1 MPTKTV
7 SEFPARA
14 QLNKVRP
21 DEAVLVPVTVKS
33 GFVVKQGDVIGKITA
48 SGKYRRR
55 ARTTATGAGFA
66 TNSKVGHVT
75 DASVFA
81 ASEVI
86 EDVSGNPIGTI
97 DAGGV
102 DAVNNTVTLV
112 ANSSTAIASGT
123 GVRATDGS
131 AVAMGVSDK
140 ETDGAD
146 DTPVDVFIGGF
157 FDEAKLRGLDAS
169 AKSELSGA
177 SVASGIFKF

>member
-1 MPTKTV
+1 MPTKTIT
-7 SEFPARA
+7 EFPARV

-33 GFVVKQGDVIGKITA
+33 GFIVKQGDVVGKITA

-66 TNSKVGHVT
+66 TNSKTGHVT

-81 ASEVI
+81 VG
-86 EDVSGNPIGTI
+86 DVLVDASGNPIGTI

-102 DAVNNTVTLV
+102 DADANTVTLT
-112 ANSSTAIASGT
+112 ANSSTAVASGV
-123 GVRATDGS
+123 GVLASDGS
-131 AVAMGVSDK
+131 AVAQGVSDK

-157 FDEAKLRGLDAS
+157 FDEAKLRGVDAS

-177 SVASGIFKF
+177 SVAGGVFKF